1 MSNDLLFFESFAKGK
16 KVQKFKGSNCVIYTR
31 VSTKEQADNNMSL
44 ETQRKHCEQFAIKNQ
59 YQIRGY
65 FGGTYESAKTD
76 EQAIEVAET
85 IKLFTEIVYRYA
97 SGQLNEEQ
105 SGKILELPNQKNKA
119 A

>member
-1 MSNDLLFFESFAKGK
+1 M
-16 KVQKFKGSNCVIYTR
+16 CII
-31 VSTKEQADNNMSL
+31 VSTNPTKRISFEEVRQCPEL
-44 ETQRKHCEQFAIKNQ
+44 CHL
-59 YQIRGY
+59 
-65 FGGTYESAKTD
+65 TD

-97 SGQLNEEQ
+97 SGQLNKEQ